1 MKNNRSSMNQ
11 PSVAVWGLA
20 LTAFLASSAAAPAQ
34 SYSIRDISVPNAAA
48 VSVLALNATGQ
59 VAGYFDTSGG
69 ARRAFRWT
77 DGLSLD
83 LGTLGGTSS
92 SGTAMNNL
100 GQVVGMAHLVNNAA
114 EHAFLAFDH
123 TLFDLGTIGTGLNST
138 ATAVSDA
145 GFVTGNSEFLA
156 GSVEVHAFVSRSA
169 GVMLD
174 LGTLGGDNSFGYAAN
189 NAGQVTGDSSTANG
203 DTHAFLYSGILPVQD
218 LGTLGGTGSSASALN
233 QSGQVTGDSTTLND
247 AETHAFLYSGGVMQ
261 DLHTLGGAYSFG
273 YVINDAGQVAGDSE
287 LQNHDNH
294 AFLYSNG
301 TMLDLGTLPGGD
313 FSTPWML
320 NNLGQVVG
328 NAHDNT
334 GGQRAFLW
342 QDGTMHDLNALLPAN
357 SGWSLTAAYFINDSG
372 QIVGVGTYQGV
383 STWYQMTPQTHQNH
397 PPVAAAGPDQQVGA
411 TGTSAPVTLDGSA
424 SSDPDSDPLQYLWLE
439 GANSLGTTATL
450 SVSLALGAHTITL
463 RVTDPDSA
471 SAEDTVVINVVDVG
485 PPTVQCP
492 GPRTASADANGQ
504 ASVPDLLSDLVASD
518 NATPAGLLIKTQT
531 PEAGT
536 LVACGPHSIHISV
549 TDAANNTTPCDVAF
563 TVVDTTAPV
572 VQCPGPVTLS
582 PQAECQ
588 AVLPNFAAQ
597 LGATDNCT
605 PADQLTYSQTPAPG
619 TVISGSQEVDVTV
632 SDQAGNTAGCTI
644 IVQVQDVTPPTITSL
659 SADPDTLRPPNHQ
672 MVHVTVS
679 VSATDNC
686 DPHPTCRIVQVCSS
700 EPVMSMG
707 DNTAPDWEITGDL
720 TVDLRAEVA
729 GKDAPR
735 IYTIHV
741 LCTDA
746 AGNQT
751 RQTVTVTVPKNRNG

>member
-1 MKNNRSSMNQ
+1 MNQ

-20 LTAFLASSAAAPAQ
+20 LTAFLASSGAATAQ

-189 NAGQVTGDSSTANG
+189 NAGQVTGDSFTANG

-287 LQNHDNH
+287 LQNHDN
-294 AFLYSNG
+294 
-301 TMLDLGTLPGGD
+301 
-313 FSTPWML
+313 
-320 NNLGQVVG
+320 
-328 NAHDNT
+328 
-334 GGQRAFLW
+334 
-342 QDGTMHDLNALLPAN
+342 
-357 SGWSLTAAYFINDSG
+357 
-372 QIVGVGTYQGV
+372 
-383 STWYQMTPQTHQNH
+383 
-397 PPVAAAGPDQQVGA
+397 
-411 TGTSAPVTLDGSA
+411 
-424 SSDPDSDPLQYLWLE
+424 
-439 GANSLGTTATL
+439 
-450 SVSLALGAHTITL
+450 
-463 RVTDPDSA
+463 
-471 SAEDTVVINVVDVG
+471 
-485 PPTVQCP
+485 
-492 GPRTASADANGQ
+492 
-504 ASVPDLLSDLVASD
+504 
-518 NATPAGLLIKTQT
+518 
-531 PEAGT
+531 
-536 LVACGPHSIHISV
+536 
-549 TDAANNTTPCDVAF
+549 
-563 TVVDTTAPV
+563 
-572 VQCPGPVTLS
+572 
-582 PQAECQ
+582 
-588 AVLPNFAAQ
+588 
-597 LGATDNCT
+597 
-605 PADQLTYSQTPAPG
+605 
-619 TVISGSQEVDVTV
+619 
-632 SDQAGNTAGCTI
+632 
-644 IVQVQDVTPPTITSL
+644 
-659 SADPDTLRPPNHQ
+659 
-672 MVHVTVS
+672 
-679 VSATDNC
+679 
-686 DPHPTCRIVQVCSS
+686 
-700 EPVMSMG
+700 
-707 DNTAPDWEITGDL
+707 
-720 TVDLRAEVA
+720 
-729 GKDAPR
+729 
-735 IYTIHV
+735 
-741 LCTDA
+741 
-746 AGNQT
+746 
-751 RQTVTVTVPKNRNG
+751 